1 MCKRTYKQTH
11 THTQTHRGVACI
23 KRVLT
28 SASAFSPA
36 NWYGRAEEEEQAHL
50 DGEKEEAAEAMRLS
64 GSGRGGRDRLI
75 SLILNLHEIFM
86 FDVNLVLNA
95 KNKINV

>member
-11 THTQTHRGVACI
+11 THTHTGVACI

-50 DGEKEEAAEAMRLS
+50 DGEEEEAAEAMIYRVM
-64 GSGRGGRDRLI
+64 GGGDRLI
-75 SLILNLHEIFM
+75 SLILNLHE
-86 FDVNLVLNA
+86 NLCLTL
-95 KNKINV
+95 I